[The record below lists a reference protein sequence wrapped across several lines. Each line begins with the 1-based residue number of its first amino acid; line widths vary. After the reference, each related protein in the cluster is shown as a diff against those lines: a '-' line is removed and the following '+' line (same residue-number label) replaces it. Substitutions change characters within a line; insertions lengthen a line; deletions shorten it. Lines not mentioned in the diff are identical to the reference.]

1 MSPGAKPS
9 TKFFALMGIGPL
21 HAGPFTRAAALAAYL
36 KYVDMK
42 RTFMNLTEASVAGHG
57 EGELWSLDF
66 PVPCGDITRLGFA
79 STRWEGGLDW
89 ASTLTS

>member
-66 PVPCGDITRLGFA
+66 PVPCGDITRLGFK
-79 STRWEGGLDW
+79 RRRDGRGGLIG
-89 ASTLTS
+89 LQP